1 MAEKIKLTAKK
12 EKLWAG
18 GDKSKWD
25 IINKFNKV
33 DQKQLHRDKGYAMS
47 KMCTRETQVL
57 DNFRK
62 RLGFTNRTNIE
73 ELKNMIKINCEKYMT
88 NLKGFT
94 EEFYPSLTDGLNVYS
109 SIQMFVAQYGN

>member
-1 MAEKIKLTAKK
+1 
-12 EKLWAG
+12 
-18 GDKSKWD
+18 
-25 IINKFNKV
+25 
-33 DQKQLHRDKGYAMS
+33 MS

-57 DNFRK
+57 DNLRK
-62 RLGFTNRTNIE
+62 RLGFANRTNIE